1 MLKGIILLFQQTKQ
15 KGEIKKFST
24 IIMTSLQQNENG
36 KESFV
41 CDCTHQIA
49 NILIPKLIIAQQC
62 W

>member
-15 KGEIKKFST
+15 KGEIKKIST
-24 IIMTSLQQNENG
+24 IIVTSLQKNENG

-41 CDCTHQIA
+41 CHCTHQIT